1 MGEGGVREDA
11 FSCEGGGGKTAWQ
24 RHCGEQNGVFKD
36 FLKSRERGPC
46 LRGGWR
52 IQAMLAR
59 VRLFPHP
66 ESNGKL
72 FQAVVVEGGCGT

>member
-11 FSCEGGGGKTAWQ
+11 FSCGGIAWQ

-46 LRGGWR
+46 LRGDRRMQGH
-52 IQAMLAR
+52 A
-59 VRLFPHP
+59 
-66 ESNGKL
+66 G
-72 FQAVVVEGGCGT
+72 